1 MKLKRKKKVYKTLNL
16 PPGTMTYKGKKQSEV
31 TTFEVI
37 NYNKT
42 TLDKHVFKK
51 FTDVLNLK
59 ETDVISWINV
69 NGLNNLKEIEQL
81 GAHYNIHPLT
91 LEDIVNTTHRP
102 KIDEF
107 ENYLFVICKM
117 LYFSN
122 NEEEDALKYE
132 QVSIVVGQNSVLTFQ
147 EADGDVFND
156 LRERM
161 KNEKGRI
168 RNNGSDYLMYAILDA
183 IVDHY
188 FTVIEAI
195 GDRIEELEV
204 RIFESDSD
212 NNKTPG
218 QIQALKQEI
227 LKIRRSIYPFREVI
241 NRLEKKEY
249 DFINPKTHS
258 YFRDLYDNILQVSE
272 SVDLSREMVWN
283 LMDMHMSIISNKM
296 NEVMKVLTIMA
307 TIFIPLTFLAGIY
320 GMNFD
325 NIPELHY
332 KYSYYVLWGV
342 MVVIFIF
349 MLIYFKRKKWF

>member
-16 PPGTMTYKGKKQSEV
+16 PPGTMTYKGKKQSDV

-37 NYNKT
+37 NYNKS
-42 TLDKHVFKK
+42 TLNKYDFKK
-51 FTDVLNLK
+51 ISDVLDLK
-59 ETDVISWINV
+59 EPDVISWINI
-69 NGLNNLKEIEQL
+69 NGLNNLSEIEKL
-81 GAHYNIHPLT
+81 GLHYNIHALT
-91 LEDIVNTTHRP
+91 LEDIVNTLHRP

-107 ENYLFVICKM
+107 ENYLFIICKM

-122 NEEEDALKYE
+122 NGEEDVLKYE
-132 QVSIVVGQNSVLTFQ
+132 QVSMVVGENYVLTFQ

-168 RNNGSDYLMYAILDA
+168 RNNSSDYLMYAILDA

-195 GDRIEELEV
+195 GDKIEDLEA

-212 NNKTPG
+212 NNETPG

-227 LKIRRSIYPFREVI
+227 LKMRRSIFPFREVVS
-241 NRLEKKEY
+241 RLDKKEY
-249 DFINPKTHS
+249 EFIESKTHS
-258 YFRDLYDNILQVSE
+258 YLRDLYDNILQVSE
-272 SVDLSREMVWN
+272 SVDLCREMIWN

-296 NEVMKVLTIMA
+296 NEVMKVLTIIA

-325 NIPELHY
+325 NIPELHFQ
-332 KYSYYVLWGV
+332 YSYHILWGV
-342 MVVIFIF
+342 MIVIFII
-349 MLIYFKRKKWF
+349 MLFYFKKKKWF